1 MRSQVSFVIAV
12 GVAAGLS
19 VPALARKPVSSTLVT
34 STIVD
39 NASYQIGSDGLG
51 PYKNG
56 SGGNGVSAILG
67 DGDYQLGSFYQSG
80 ATRTVALALT
90 GAGISG
96 SRPNGGAPVAPPDGQ
111 YIVNIASDCSNVGL
125 SYLKV
130 APGATIE
137 CEMNVHFAYG
147 GQTYDLH
154 QAINGNSPYWPETN
168 PVSITCTY
176 AAGSPCSA
184 WTVQPSAASGYD
196 IANLSIEKT
205 AKGKLTY
212 VKQGDFLVSFL
223 IHLTH
228 P

>member
-1 MRSQVSFVIAV
+1 MRSQATFVVALVVS
-12 GVAAGLS
+12 AGLS
-19 VPALARKPVSSTLVT
+19 VQLMAGKPASSTPVT

-39 NASYQIGSDGLG
+39 DASYQIGSDGLG

-56 SGGNGVSAILG
+56 SSVRSEILAN
-67 DGDYQLGSFYQSG
+67 GDYQMGGFYVAGS
-80 ATRTVALALT
+80 TRTVALDLA

-96 SRPNGGAPVAPPDGQ
+96 TGPNGGAPVPVPNGL
-111 YIVNIASDCSNVGL
+111 YNVNIASDCANIGL

-130 APGATIE
+130 APGTTIE
-137 CEMNVHFAYG
+137 CGMNVHFAYG

-154 QAINGNSPYWPETN
+154 QTPLAFSETN
-168 PVSITCTY
+168 PVSITCTS
-176 AAGSPCSA
+176 AVGGPCSA

-196 IANLSIEKT
+196 VANLSIEKT

-223 IHLTH
+223 IHVTN

>member
-1 MRSQVSFVIAV
+1 MRSQATFVVALVVS
-12 GVAAGLS
+12 AGLS
-19 VPALARKPVSSTLVT
+19 VQLMARKPVSSTPVT

-56 SGGNGVSAILG
+56 SSVRSLILAN
-67 DGDYQLGSFYQSG
+67 GDYQLGGFYVSG
-80 ATRTVALALT
+80 ATRMVYLNFNNPIAGT
-90 GAGISG
+90 GPG
-96 SRPNGGAPVAPPDGQ
+96 GGAPVAPPGGL
-111 YIVNIASDCSNVGL
+111 YNVNIASDCALIGL

-130 APGATIE
+130 APGSTIQ
-137 CEMNVHFAYG
+137 CGMNVHFAYG

-154 QAINGNSPYWPETN
+154 QAPQLFPETN
-168 PVSITCTY
+168 RVNITCTS
-176 AAGSPCSA
+176 AVGAPCSA

-196 IANLSIEKT
+196 VANLSIEQT
-205 AKGKLTY
+205 VKGKLTY

-223 IHLTH
+223 IYITN